1 MLAESACRAVV
12 LFVVCAAIRRGTN
25 TPIASETSSIASSI
39 KKVRIFISHSG
50 DLRDHILDGN
60 RELSR
65 QVQPAHIGRMN
76 AIAAD
81 IRVRVSRAGC
91 GCDFPRALNPRARG
105 IVVDG
110 NEK

>member
-39 KKVRIFISHSG
+39 KKVRIFISHSR

-65 QVQPAHIGRMN
+65 QVQPAHVGRMN

-81 IRVRVSRAGC
+81 VGIRIAASSRR
-91 GCDFPRALNPRARG
+91 CDFPRALNPRARG

-110 NEK
+110 NE